1 MGQRHFKQIKKYVV
15 LQYLD
20 GPDRGACFW
29 TTARPSGA
37 DNTYGYETD
46 ESDARLVLTYREVA
60 FTDDSQ
66 EAIDLCARRGRP
78 LLQEEAS

>member
-1 MGQRHFKQIKKYVV
+1 MGQRQFKQIKKYVV

-20 GPDRGACFW
+20 GAERGTCFW
-29 TTARPSGA
+29 TTAEMSGG
-37 DNTYGYETD
+37 DNTQAYNH
-46 ESDARLVLTYREVA
+46 ESVVQGLPSSQYR
-60 FTDDSQ
+60 DDSQ